1 MKIARNGNGPSLIEL
16 VTFRHH
22 GHAGH
27 DPAEYVNDEVR
38 EFWMKRDP
46 IARFEDSLVE
56 EGLFTTEQFVSLNEE
71 LEADVVLN
79 EAPQSDDPAEWE
91 AFLKAE
97 GLVDPEFEDYDL

>member
-1 MKIARNGNGPSLIEL
+1 MHEACENARNGNGPSLIEL
-16 VTFRHH
+16 VTFRHY

-71 LEADVVLN
+71 LD
-79 EAPQSDDPAEWE
+79 AEIKE
-91 AFLKAE
+91 TL
-97 GLVDPEFEDYDL
+97 D